1 MFTIFYITFY
11 FCFFHQS
18 SSPFIICS
26 RIFILYQKYFNYFL
40 FHKKIIRTFPYSGNV
55 RIRSGF
61 LIRNSYSITP
71 TFANVSI
78 CVVYRCTEF
87 TARSRSFAAFRTY
100 SVLRGFLKKTRAYR
114 PQNGGN
120 AHILFPGS
128 ENLPGARNG
137 FRDFFDERRFYPI
150 SFYPFC
156 FYPII
161 FLRYISAYP

>member
-1 MFTIFYITFY
+1 MTCTFLE
-11 FCFFHQS
+11 S
-18 SSPFIICS
+18 
-26 RIFILYQKYFNYFL
+26 
-40 FHKKIIRTFPYSGNV
+40 T
-55 RIRSGF
+55 
-61 LIRNSYSITP
+61 T
-71 TFANVSI
+71 NVSI

-87 TARSRSFAAFRTY
+87 TTRSPFTWLYSNAKSLYSARKISYPSATRNAKKQEGKAVRKSGREKAEKLARSARSRSFAAFRTY
-100 SVLRGFLKKTRAYR
+100 SILRGFLKKLRAYR

-128 ENLPGARNG
+128 ENCPVHETA
-137 FRDFFDERRFYPI
+137 FAIFFDERRYYPI